1 MIFHPP
7 IRDQFENLNQGSIF
21 PSDQI
26 RHKEL
31 LTSLIAQPPTPTIG
45 LAALMACAELE
56 IIVEI
61 PTLRQGALKCLA
73 DLTVIIHR
81 PPAGILDGV
90 VKMIHQTVRTCPLSH
105 IISIGIFF
113 LIKSST

>member
-1 MIFHPP
+1 
-7 IRDQFENLNQGSIF
+7 
-21 PSDQI
+21 
-26 RHKEL
+26 
-31 LTSLIAQPPTPTIG
+31 
-45 LAALMACAELE
+45 MACAELE

-90 VKMIHQTVRTCPLSH
+90 VKMILQTVRSCPLSH
-105 IISIGIFF
+105 IISIGKFSWPD
-113 LIKSST
+113 SSAARRLNTKHLEK

>member
-1 MIFHPP
+1 
-7 IRDQFENLNQGSIF
+7 
-21 PSDQI
+21 
-26 RHKEL
+26 
-31 LTSLIAQPPTPTIG
+31 
-45 LAALMACAELE
+45 MACAELE

-90 VKMIHQTVRTCPLSH
+90 VKMILQTVRTCPLSH
-105 IISIGIFF
+105 IISIGKFSWSDPSPARR
-113 LIKSST
+113 LNTEHLEK